1 MRALRF
7 ERTGSLDGLVIR
19 DVPKPMVGPG
29 EVLVQVK
36 AAAINPS
43 DIKNVLG
50 AMHETTLPRTP
61 GRDFSGVVMS
71 GPSALV
77 GKSVFGSGGNLGIG
91 RDGSHAKFMVVP
103 RDVVLPMPEGFT
115 FDQSAAIGV
124 AYITAWAA
132 LIKAAELQPGENV
145 LILGTTGSVGSAAA
159 RIAHRHGARVLGT
172 VRKATDI
179 LNARQLPVDVW
190 INLETTELSNGTR
203 EATEGRGANVIFDL
217 VGGPMFEKCLAA
229 LAWRGRQVAI
239 SSSPEPRVGFNLVD
253 FYHNESRLLGVDSL
267 KLSFQEATEILRE
280 LTSGFES
287 GDFPPPDVRAFPLN
301 QGPKVYRDMHKGRM
315 KGKIVLNP

>member
-1 MRALRF
+1 
-7 ERTGSLDGLVIR
+7 
-19 DVPKPMVGPG
+19 MVGPG

-91 RDGSHAKFMVVP
+91 RDGSHAEFMVVP

-145 LILGTTGSVGSAAA
+145 LILGTTGSVGS
-159 RIAHRHGARVLGT
+159 
-172 VRKATDI
+172 
-179 LNARQLPVDVW
+179 
-190 INLETTELSNGTR
+190 S
-203 EATEGRGANVIFDL
+203 GANR
-217 VGGPMFEKCLAA
+217 P
-229 LAWRGRQVAI
+229 
-239 SSSPEPRVGFNLVD
+239 
-253 FYHNESRLLGVDSL
+253 
-267 KLSFQEATEILRE
+267 
-280 LTSGFES
+280 
-287 GDFPPPDVRAFPLN
+287 
-301 QGPKVYRDMHKGRM
+301 
-315 KGKIVLNP
+315 